1 MPATASS
8 NGDAVTPPLARLA
21 RLYRPLQATA
31 FALTA
36 LTVAVGVWA
45 AAALSDPMVIHW
57 TLGADGSL
65 VANRTAGTLFG
76 SLLLP
81 PFSVGVVLVCGAIA
95 RLVRDRAAGALAYGV
110 AALTVLALCGSE
122 LLLVWLNLG

>member
-1 MPATASS
+1 MPATATS
-8 NGDAVTPPLARLA
+8 NGDPEAPILDRLA
-21 RLYRPLQATA
+21 RLYRPLQTTA
-31 FALTA
+31 VALTA

-45 AAALSDPMVIHW
+45 AATLSDPMTIRW
-57 TLGADGSL
+57 TLGADGGL
-65 VANRTAGTLFG
+65 VADRTAGRLFG

-81 PFSVGVVLVCGAIA
+81 AFSVGTVLVCAAIA

-110 AALTVLALCGSE
+110 AALTVVALCGSE

>member
-1 MPATASS
+1 MPATATE
-8 NGDAVTPPLARLA
+8 NGDAAEPLLDRLA
-21 RLYRPLQATA
+21 LLYRPLRATA

-45 AAALSDPMVIHW
+45 AASLSDPMTIHW
-57 TLGADGSL
+57 TVGADGGL
-65 VANRTAGTLFG
+65 VGDRTAGRLVG

-81 PFSVGVVLVCGAIA
+81 AFSVGTLLVCGAVS
-95 RLVRDRAAGALAYGV
+95 RLVEDRAAGALSYGV
-110 AALTVLALCGSE
+110 AALTVLLLCGSQ

>member
-1 MPATASS
+1 MPANATS
-8 NGDAVTPPLARLA
+8 NGDAVTPLLDRLA

-31 FALTA
+31 IALTA

-45 AAALSDPMVIHW
+45 AAALSDPMTIHW
-57 TLGADGSL
+57 TLGADGGL
-65 VANRTAGTLFG
+65 VADRTVDPLFG

-81 PFSVGVVLVCGAIA
+81 AFSVGVVLVCGAVA
-95 RLVRDRAAGALAYGV
+95 RIVRDRAAGALAYGV
-110 AALTVLALCGSE
+110 AALTVVALSGSQ